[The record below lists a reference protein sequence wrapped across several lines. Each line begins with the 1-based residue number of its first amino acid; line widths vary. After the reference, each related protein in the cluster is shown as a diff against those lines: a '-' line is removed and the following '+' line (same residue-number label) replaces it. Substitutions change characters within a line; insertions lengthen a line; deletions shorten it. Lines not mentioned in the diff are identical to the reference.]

1 MRPTRR
7 VALSITLGR
16 HLCRQ
21 AGSPSYMVLKQIHE
35 ADNCKKLSFQ
45 QFRQTVFN
53 TCTASNSTA
62 ANASIMR
69 SSTYMYLG
77 LTLDTVQVIL
87 TSIYL
92 YLLILTC
99 TWRRLQPKPVH
110 LRFPF
115 SNVHTLISGT
125 MLQYLSA
132 TADSHRQYRATLC
145 P

>member
-1 MRPTRR
+1 MRPARR

-53 TCTASNSTA
+53 TCTASHSTA

-92 YLLILTC
+92 YLLILTY
-99 TWRRLQPKPVH
+99 TYLH
-110 LRFPF
+110 LLILGGDCSQDQYTYDFHFRTSTLLSQEQC
-115 SNVHTLISGT
+115 SNI
-125 MLQYLSA
+125 
-132 TADSHRQYRATLC
+132 
-145 P
+145 